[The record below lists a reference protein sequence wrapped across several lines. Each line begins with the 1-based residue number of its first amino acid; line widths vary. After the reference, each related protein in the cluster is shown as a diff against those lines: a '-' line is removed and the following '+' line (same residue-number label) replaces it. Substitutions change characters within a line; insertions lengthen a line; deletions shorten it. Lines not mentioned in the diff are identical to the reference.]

1 MTDLAETYTAIRD
14 EVQTILIGKE
24 TLVERLTISLLT
36 GGHVLLEGVPA
47 LRRRCYEVVCRR
59 DGSRYLSDPND
70 TGPPAGRHHRHACL
84 P

>member
-14 EVQTILIGKE
+14 EVQTVLIGKE

-47 LRRRCYEVVCRR
+47 LRRRLLR
-59 DGSRYLSDPND
+59 G
-70 TGPPAGRHHRHACL
+70 CL
-84 P
+84 PA